1 MTPYEA
7 MFATKPRI
15 GLENACSSK
24 VTQTIFKENNIET
37 KEELPKVLYP
47 HDSQEESSQNSDID
61 NTVTSQ
67 ASDPDLSLQPES
79 EQKEAVKLL
88 VKSPAQV
95 KCAVFCRNECSGAHT
110 CSKCGR
116 ICHVI
121 CGTHDENHEGYGAE
135 VICNNCTQ
143 RSQID
148 VSLV

>member
-15 GLENACSSK
+15 GLENECSTN
-24 VTQTIFKENNIET
+24 VMQTIFKENNIET
-37 KEELPKVLYP
+37 EEELLEVLYP
-47 HDSQEESSQNSDID
+47 QDSQEESSQSDID

-67 ASDPDLSLQPES
+67 ASNPDLSLQPES
-79 EQKEAVKLL
+79 EQEESSQTDLN
-88 VKSPAQV
+88 QV
-95 KCAVFCRNECSGAHT
+95 AGPSKVCCVCRNECSGAHT

-121 CGTHDENHEGYGAE
+121 CGTHDENDEGYGTK
-135 VICNNCTQ
+135 VTCNNCNQ